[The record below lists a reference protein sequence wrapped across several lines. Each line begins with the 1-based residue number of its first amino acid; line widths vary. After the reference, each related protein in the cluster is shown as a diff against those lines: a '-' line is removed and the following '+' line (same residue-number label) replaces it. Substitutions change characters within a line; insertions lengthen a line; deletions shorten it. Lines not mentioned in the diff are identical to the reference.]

1 MKRWLIVLTISWLSL
16 SSLSLAEPAKIELQG
31 RLLLERADKTE
42 QTYARSGGS
51 PLTISLE
58 AGDRVCVTQGQAKLT
73 YGVRVYTLQPA
84 STACFEVAR
93 PVSAW
98 QSFVQACQDIGVCK
112 KEAEAAFAKQA
123 KSRGPGDV
131 PAPALYLT
139 VDYALASL
147 SLPIAGQTVRLLN
160 IKNQEIYRAE
170 AQTGSFEIPTEKLK
184 TAQRLEVRDDAQTV
198 IYSAP
203 VMWVSMESDIGTTPK
218 ERALGL
224 FMTQDVRYAPLAY
237 SYLLAAGESELASVV
252 EARIRAE
259 FKGQGR

>member
-1 MKRWLIVLTISWLSL
+1 MVLTISLLSL
-16 SSLSLAEPAKIELQG
+16 SSLSLAEPAKIELEG

-42 QTYARSGGS
+42 QTYSRSGGS
-51 PLTISLE
+51 PLTVSLE
-58 AGDRVCVTQGQAKLT
+58 AGDRVCVTQGRAKLT

-98 QSFVQACQDIGVCK
+98 QSFVKACQDIGVCK

-123 KSRGPGDV
+123 KSRGLGGAT
-131 PAPALYLT
+131 APTLYLT
-139 VDYALASL
+139 ADYALASL
-147 SLPIAGQTVRLLN
+147 KLPVAGQTLRLLN
-160 IKNQEIYRAE
+160 INNQEIYRAE
-170 AQTGSFEIPTEKLK
+170 AGTGFFEIPTEKLK
-184 TAQRLEVRDDAQTV
+184 TAQRLEVLDGAQAV

-203 VMWVSMESDIGTTPK
+203 VMWVTLESDTGATPK

-224 FMTQDVRYAPLAY
+224 FMAQDVRYAPVAY

-252 EARIRAE
+252 EAQIRAE
-259 FKGQGR
+259 FKGQAR